1 MADHRDSASSDPAWP
16 LIQAWSAEAAN
27 PHVLLPAEEAT
38 GIATLDS
45 FPGITEWSALG
56 ALARRCAALIVD
68 DWLLVLGAGGMGY
81 PGLRELNAS
90 ESGALD
96 RALVVGVDV
105 MGGGFAINGGGLGC
119 GQPGEVCYLG
129 PDTLEWMECDFGHA
143 AFVQWALS
151 GSIDQFYEDL
161 RWAEWRTDVAALS
174 PGQGIFAYPP
184 PWTVEG
190 KGPDVSRKPV
200 PLLEA
205 WGVVLDVAQQL
216 GDAGGATD

>member
-1 MADHRDSASSDPAWP
+1 VADHREPASDDPAWP
-16 LIQAWSAEAAN
+16 LIQAWSAEATT

-45 FPGITEWSALG
+45 LPGITEWSALG
-56 ALARRCAALIVD
+56 ALARHCAALVVD
-68 DWLLVLGAGGMGY
+68 DWLVVLGAGGMGY
-81 PGLRELNAS
+81 PGLREINAS
-90 ESGALD
+90 GSTALD

-129 PDTLEWMECDFGHA
+129 PDTLEWMECGFGHA
-143 AFVQWALS
+143 EFVHWALN
-151 GSIDQFYEDL
+151 GPIDQFYEDL
-161 RWAEWRTDVAALS
+161 RWPDWRKDVARLAA
-174 PGQGIFAYPP
+174 GQGLLAYPP

-190 KGPDVSRKPV
+190 RGPNVSRKPV

-205 WGVVLDVAQQL
+205 WGVVLSFAQQL
-216 GDAGGATD
+216 DRAGGDAD